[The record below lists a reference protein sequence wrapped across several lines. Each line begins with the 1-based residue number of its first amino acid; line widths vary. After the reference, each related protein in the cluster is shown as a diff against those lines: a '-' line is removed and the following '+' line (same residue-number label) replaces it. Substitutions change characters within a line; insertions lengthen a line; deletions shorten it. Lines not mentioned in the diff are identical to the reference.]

1 MEWKKAKTYM
11 ITTLLILNTFLIW
24 SIFLDFKNFKETD
37 IDDLKTELEIYL
49 DRMDIHLKTDIAK
62 ELPKL
67 SPLETDYTDVDD
79 TTYPEFFSKF
89 DPFIIQTEKK
99 ILKAQ
104 IPEAALKDFHSMYM
118 DEFSYKF
125 IKTYFKEDYDLKY
138 AYFKDN
144 NYYSCYTPTYE
155 GYPIEDAF
163 LKIDF
168 DYGKKTLSIE
178 KVNIHATP
186 TYIEAR
192 TVISPIRALT
202 QVACRMKKGDD
213 IDEIK
218 LIYYYKAENEPG
230 TPSIKKARALPTWR
244 IKSVSGKFYYVYAL
258 Y

>member
-99 ILKAQ
+99 
-104 IPEAALKDFHSMYM
+104 
-118 DEFSYKF
+118 
-125 IKTYFKEDYDLKY
+125 
-138 AYFKDN
+138 
-144 NYYSCYTPTYE
+144 YSKRR
-155 GYPIEDAF
+155 F
-163 LKIDF
+163 LKPHLKIF
-168 DYGKKTLSIE
+168 IPCIWMSFHI
-178 KVNIHATP
+178 N
-186 TYIEAR
+186 
-192 TVISPIRALT
+192 S
-202 QVACRMKKGDD
+202 
-213 IDEIK
+213 
-218 LIYYYKAENEPG
+218 
-230 TPSIKKARALPTWR
+230 
-244 IKSVSGKFYYVYAL
+244 
-258 Y
+258 